1 MIQKGLLV
9 LLLLMTDP
17 GDIGKINSAKSEAKK
32 AYLAGDYKT
41 AVEKYTYLA
50 DSLGVKED
58 EVYMNLANSYFHLND
73 TTSAMSAFQPLTMS
87 NNAKLKSIANQ
98 QLG

>member
-17 GDIGKINSAKSEAKK
+17 GDIGKINSAKSDAKK

-41 AVEKYTYLA
+41 AVEKYTYLV

-58 EVYMNLANSYFHLND
+58 QVMMNLANAYFQLND
-73 TTSAMSAFQPLTMS
+73 TAKAVSSFQPLTMS
-87 NNAKLKSIANQ
+87 EDPKLKSVANQ
-98 QLG
+98 QL